1 MSSFRIPFKKYY
13 CLISAIVI
21 SLCSISVYAIVPL
34 DAEVTVDNILE
45 YADEYD
51 PDGAF
56 ILREGIEFG
65 DDILDW
71 YLEEDGI
78 LDSYDT
84 AVHEECHTFTW
95 ALLWGSMQY
104 YIGNGESIE
113 VTEGAVYDTV
123 EMAREMPEQLRTF
136 RYNDYIGEQASDIM
150 SSRQFGVYGLLNE
163 YNAYSWGMNAAIRMY
178 DYLDD
183 ADAAPDLWENTYL
196 LSGYNNMMAQ
206 SEFDFWILRYLIYA
220 KENEPSVYE
229 DTLENKDF
237 TRAYLTIRERYQG
250 QIREFMQS
258 LPDLVDLLNS
268 KGHDVEVKN
277 NSFYIHYDDGSSYST
292 TIVDEE
298 QKMLEEEIKKPEYQ
312 EMLRE
317 IESADG
323 GTYEWDEDSGT
334 YEWSEEGDPAEEDED
349 AVTHETDDDN
359 TPAED
364 DRSEGILQQIWN
376 FIKALPGIVIGF
388 FKSLPGL
395 LKPVIGF
402 FKSLWRVVSGFFS
415 GLMGKAPGKISGSG
429 VHCNIRYK

>member
-1 MSSFRIPFKKYY
+1 MSRFRIPFKKSF

-21 SLCSISVYAIVPL
+21 LLCSISVYAMVPL

-56 ILREGIEFG
+56 ILREGIDSG

-71 YLEEDGI
+71 YLEEDSI
-78 LDSYDT
+78 LGSYDT
-84 AVHEECHTFTW
+84 AVHEECHSFTW
-95 ALLWGSMQY
+95 APFWGTLQY
-104 YIGNGESIE
+104 YIGNGESIN
-113 VTEGAVYDTV
+113 VTERDVYDTV

-163 YNAYSWGMNAAIRMY
+163 YNAYSWGMNAAVRMY

-183 ADAAPDLWENTYL
+183 ADASPDIWMDTYI
-196 LSGYNNMMAQ
+196 LSGYNNMLAQ
-206 SEFDFWILRYLIYA
+206 SEFDLWILRYLIYA

-237 TRAYLTIRERYQG
+237 TRAYLTIRERYQS
-250 QIREFMQS
+250 QIREYMQS
-258 LPDLVDLLNS
+258 LTDLEDLLNS
-268 KGHDVEVKN
+268 KGYDVEVKN
-277 NSFYIHYDDGSSYST
+277 NSFYIHYDDGRTYST
-292 TIVDEE
+292 TIVHEE

-323 GTYEWDEDSGT
+323 GTYEWDEDGGT
-334 YEWSEEGDPAEEDED
+334 YEWSEEDDPEDED
-349 AVTHETDDDN
+349 AVTHEADDDYM
-359 TPAED
+359 PAED

-388 FKSLPGL
+388 FKSMFGL
-395 LKPVIGF
+395 FRPVIGF
-402 FKSLWRVVSGFFS
+402 FKSLWRIVSGFFR

-429 VHCNIRYK
+429 VHCNFRYK